1 MVEPG
6 DRKPA
11 SSVDAQES
19 PARGGDAAP
28 RSFAAAVAL
37 SIAVMLLAAVAWAL
51 LHKILELGVGMLA
64 VAVLGGWG
72 IGATLRGA
80 RASSVLA
87 AALAASAWLLGL
99 IFSWMVALA
108 ILQSSS
114 RTFLERLQNTS
125 FLDWM
130 APQFGLL
137 EIVGLIVYV
146 AVAAY
151 VARRRTAPSAAA

>member
-19 PARGGDAAP
+19 PVREGDAAP

-37 SIAVMLLAAVAWAL
+37 SIAVMLLAAVTWAL

-99 IFSWMVALA
+99 VFSWMVALA

-114 RTFLERLQNTS
+114 RTFLERLQNTA
-125 FLDWM
+125 FLDWI

-151 VARRRTAPSAAA
+151 IARRRTATSAAG